1 MKSGAT
7 PDEKNEG
14 KWTYRL
20 SNKVTLPRL
29 DPQYL
34 QKRRKRKKKKK
45 PKISL
50 FETLSLSFC
59 LSAEPKQSKARK
71 IEISK
76 EFMKTDWG
84 IYRKQVLMVTVHL
97 WDTYQRRT
105 KLTTGN
111 AR

>member
-34 QKRRKRKKKKK
+34 QKRRKRKKKKNQK
-45 PKISL
+45 FLSL
-50 FETLSLSFC
+50 KHSLSLSVSLQN
-59 LSAEPKQSKARK
+59 LSRAKLEKLKLARN
-71 IEISK
+71 
-76 EFMKTDWG
+76 
-84 IYRKQVLMVTVHL
+84 L
-97 WDTYQRRT
+97 
-105 KLTTGN
+105 
-111 AR
+111 